1 MARYR
6 IVPERSLLW
15 AEARSSV
22 HPIRVETDGFTGF
35 LELELDGDQ
44 LKVDAPVSGQ
54 VELEVD
60 QLRTGNGLYDRELER
75 RLEARRYPVIRGA
88 VLGVQA
94 VDGGNRHRVLGELH
108 FHGANKRVEGEV
120 TIRAS
125 EGGRV
130 IEAEGERTFDIRD
143 YNLEPPKLL
152 MLRVYPEI
160 KVRGHIVAEREG

>member
-6 IVPERSLLW
+6 IVPERSLFW
-15 AEARSSV
+15 AEARSSI
-22 HPIRVETDGFTGF
+22 HPIRVETDGFEGF

-75 RLEARRYPVIRGA
+75 RLEARRYPVIRGE

-94 VDGGNRHRVLGELH
+94 VEGGNRYRVLGDLR
-108 FHGANKRVEGEV
+108 FHGANKRVEGDV

-125 EGGRV
+125 EGGRI
-130 IEAEGERTFDIRD
+130 IEAEGERELRHPRLRPRAAEAADAARVPRD
-143 YNLEPPKLL
+143 QGA
-152 MLRVYPEI
+152 RQ
-160 KVRGHIVAEREG
+160 IVAEREG